1 MLIFRIGHLNGAIPM
16 QTFEQTN
23 LVNFIRQTERD
34 IAILESNLS
43 RNTKA
48 ILKLRQARKEAVAR
62 FGFLQEREKISLDTI
77 LAGA

>member
-1 MLIFRIGHLNGAIPM
+1 MNGAIPM

>member
-1 MLIFRIGHLNGAIPM
+1 M

>member
-1 MLIFRIGHLNGAIPM
+1 MNGAIPM

-34 IAILESNLS
+34 IGILESNLS